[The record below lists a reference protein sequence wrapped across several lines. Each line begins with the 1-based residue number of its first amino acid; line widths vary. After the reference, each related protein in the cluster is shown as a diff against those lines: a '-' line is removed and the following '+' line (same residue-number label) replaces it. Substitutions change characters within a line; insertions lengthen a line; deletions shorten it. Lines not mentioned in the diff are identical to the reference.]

1 MVISNI
7 TNTVNYSEKKVLE
20 KNDIGMETNMYE
32 YTLYDTTFIITLG
45 KLNDCYINSGVYFHP
60 IYLLNN
66 NKFISKIGV
75 LEIDVN
81 SIKKIYDED
90 GDIDLE
96 KCQKPL
102 FFSFVTKEYLN
113 TYSTN
118 GEKEENKDD
127 EQTYNIE
134 DDWINIY
141 MGNDNYSIIDNDG
154 GGDCLFY
161 AVEYAFE
168 TINQEKT
175 VAMMRKMISS
185 KATDNVYENYKVLYT
200 SFINSIRENN
210 DKMIE
215 IKNIND
221 EMKEQIKVARSIREK
236 RDIINKGKEITEKF
250 NEYKNQNDNST
261 AILMEYSFMSDVNS
275 LEDFKKVVTDKDFWA
290 DSWAITTLEREM
302 NIKIVI
308 LSKENFE
315 NDDIDNVLLC
325 GQDNNIEKEET
336 FTPEYYIIVDYD
348 GCHYRLISYND
359 MMIFDYET
367 LPIEIKELI
376 KVKCLERMGGT
387 YSLINEFNT
396 INKNTN
402 QYNNVLNDTIYD
414 KEEGTEFMI
423 YSKSASKPKPGC
435 GTGEKIIPN
444 QMVNYKDLIKI
455 KNWRR
460 ILSTHYESP
469 VKIDNMMWN
478 TVEHYFQGAKFKKND
493 YDYYRSFSMDSN
505 SEYNQDPI
513 LAKKEV
519 QKKIK
524 LCDEDFDPIKTLE
537 EAYEQLVKTD
547 VTFSKVLKM
556 TKTSRLKLYLHKK
569 PAIDMIWLMRIR
581 NKIM

>member
-1 MVISNI
+1 MVVSIIN
-7 TNTVNYSEKKVLE
+7 NTINYSEKKKLE
-20 KNDIGMETNMYE
+20 KNDVGMETNMYE
-32 YTLYDTTFIITLG
+32 YTIYDITIIITLG
-45 KLNDCYINSGVYFHP
+45 NINNSYINSGVYFYP

-66 NKFISKIGV
+66 NKFISKIGI

-90 GDIDLE
+90 GDVDLE

-102 FFSFVTKEYLN
+102 LFSFVTIEYLN

-118 GEKEENKDD
+118 DNDGENKDGN
-127 EQTYNIE
+127 QTYNTE
-134 DDWINIY
+134 DEWLNIY
-141 MGNDNYSIIDNDG
+141 MGNNNYSILDNNG
-154 GGDCLFY
+154 NGDCLFY

-168 TINQEKT
+168 TINQERT
-175 VAMMRKMISS
+175 VDMMRNMISAN
-185 KATDNVYENYKVLYT
+185 ATYNVYENYKVLYT

-215 IKNIND
+215 MKNINN
-221 EMKEQIKVARSIREK
+221 EMKEKIKLARSVREK
-236 RDIINKGKEITEKF
+236 KEIVNNGKEITEKF
-250 NEYKNQNDNST
+250 NEYKNQNENST
-261 AILMEYSFMSDVNS
+261 SILMEYSFMSDVNS
-275 LEDFKKVVTDKDFWA
+275 LDDFKKVITNKDFWA

-302 NIKIVI
+302 NIKIII

-325 GQDNNIEKEET
+325 GQSNNIEKEEI
-336 FTPEYYIIVDYD
+336 FTPEYYIVVDYD
-348 GCHYRLISYND
+348 GCHYRLVSYND

-387 YSLINEFNT
+387 YNSINEFNT
-396 INKNTN
+396 NIRITN
-402 QYNNVLNDTIYD
+402 QYDNVLNDSMYD
-414 KEEGTEFMI
+414 NEEATEFMI
-423 YSKSASKPKPGC
+423 YSKSAGTPNPGC
-435 GTGEKIIPN
+435 GTGEKIIPK

-460 ILSTHYESP
+460 MLSSHYVSP
-469 VKIDNMMWN
+469 IKIDNMMWN

-505 SEYNQDPI
+505 SEYNEDPI

-519 QKKIK
+519 QQKIK
-524 LCDEDFDPIKTLE
+524 LCDEDFDPLKTLD

-547 VTFSKVLKM
+547 TTFSKVLKM